1 MAHILWRVVFGVSPS
16 VGVKGNSREE
26 GAKKRIFTADGEE
39 EGNLLYTTI
48 HLFLF
53 FPHPLRAFLLP
64 ENDTDKKGKCTEG
77 KEDGNNGSLLGMC
90 QIKVWGSHEII
101 GSIFLSFFLS
111 TVQAHT
117 RKRCGKNV

>member
-39 EGNLLYTTI
+39 KGNLLYTTI

-64 ENDTDKKGKCTEG
+64 ENDTDKKRKMYRGERRW
-77 KEDGNNGSLLGMC
+77 E
-90 QIKVWGSHEII
+90 QW
-101 GSIFLSFFLS
+101 LS
-111 TVQAHT
+111 T
-117 RKRCGKNV
+117 RNVSNQSLGVS